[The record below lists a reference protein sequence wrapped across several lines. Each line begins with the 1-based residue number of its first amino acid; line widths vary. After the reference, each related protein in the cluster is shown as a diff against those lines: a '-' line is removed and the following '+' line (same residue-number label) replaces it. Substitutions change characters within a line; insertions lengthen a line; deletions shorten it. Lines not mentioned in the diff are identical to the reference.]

1 METKLPAEPA
11 IQQFRGPAHEAIN
24 KKPTSHLVIEI
35 HIRDGDGSIG
45 LFYFTLG
52 SISKING
59 FKFYFWLNARTGSE

>member
-35 HIRDGDGSIG
+35 RIRDGDGS
-45 LFYFTLG
+45 LLAQHEARVDSSG
-52 SISKING
+52 SK
-59 FKFYFWLNARTGSE
+59 T